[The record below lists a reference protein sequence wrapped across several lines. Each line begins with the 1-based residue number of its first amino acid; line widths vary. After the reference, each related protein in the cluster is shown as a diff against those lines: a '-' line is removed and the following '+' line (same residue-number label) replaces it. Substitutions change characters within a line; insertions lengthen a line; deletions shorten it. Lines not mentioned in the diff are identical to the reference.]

1 MGVRT
6 QVELAVGEPF
16 DAPGVLGFL
25 GARAVAGVEVA
36 ELPGRGPLRY
46 ARTVTL
52 PGGPGAVEVVA
63 RQVGVAGSRP
73 AWRVHA
79 TVEVADEADVGVALD
94 RVHRLLDLG
103 ADPRAVDAALA
114 ADPVLAPLVSRTPGI
129 RVPGTVDPHE
139 LVLRALVGQQ
149 ISVAAARTHLS
160 RLARVAGEPYASSV
174 PGLDRLFPSPDRVV
188 AAVRVPSAAEDLD
201 PERPLRLP
209 RRALG
214 TVVTTCGAL
223 ADGDLVVDAGVGAAA
238 LRRDLVARPG
248 IGPWTA
254 AYVAM
259 RVLGDPDAWLDGDVA
274 LLAGARSLGVLD
286 GDVTGAAAHRLLAV
300 RAARWAPWRSYAAM
314 HVWRAAVPAAPPSTT
329 TRQT

>member
-1 MGVRT
+1 MAVRT
-6 QVELAVGEPF
+6 EVELAVGEPF

-36 ELPGRGPLRY
+36 DLPAQGPLRY
-46 ARTVTL
+46 ARTVAL

-63 RQVGVAGSRP
+63 HRAHAAGPRP
-73 AWRVHA
+73 GWRVRA
-79 TVEVADEADVGVALD
+79 TVEVADGSDVDVALD

-103 ADPRAVDAALA
+103 ADPAAVDTALA
-114 ADPVLAPLVSRTPGI
+114 ADPTLAPLVSRTPGI
-129 RVPGTVDPHE
+129 RVPGTVDAHE

-160 RLARVAGEPYASSV
+160 RLARVAGEPYASTV

-188 AAVRVPSAAEDLD
+188 AAVRAPSAAEELD
-201 PERPLRLP
+201 PGRPLRLP
-209 RRALG
+209 RRALA
-214 TVVTTCGAL
+214 TVVATCRAL
-223 ADGDLVVDAGVGAAA
+223 ADGDLVVHGGLAAVA
-238 LRRDLVARPG
+238 LRRDLVTRPG

-259 RVLGDPDAWLDGDVA
+259 RVLGDPDAWLEGDVA
-274 LLAGARSLGVLD
+274 LLAGARSAGVLD
-286 GDVTGAAAHRLLAV
+286 GDVTGAAAHRVLAG

-314 HVWRAAVPAAPPSTT
+314 HLWRAVAPVASPSTT